1 VTRSEQSVLS
11 ELKRARLSER
21 EALDTD
27 ELDADPVFGEL
38 NDDEARALAA
48 GVLARVAA
56 QPEAA
61 ARKARNR
68 SRRSAL
74 GMLLGTAAVAAGITL
89 VALRPEPAA
98 LPRYTLVA
106 PPTDA
111 STRGDAPAQPAH
123 VYTLTRE
130 LTLLLR
136 PERATNTTPTLL
148 TFAEQG
154 GARVRL
160 SPQLEVTD
168 KGVLL
173 LHLDASTKAAL
184 SPGRVRFVILVLG
197 PDAPPAS
204 ELDPTR
210 EVDSVQ
216 RFVLEATL
224 EP

>member
-1 VTRSEQSVLS
+1 MTRSEESLLS

-21 EALDTD
+21 QATD
-27 ELDADPVFGEL
+27 AAELDADPVYGEL
-38 NDDEARALAA
+38 SDDEAHALAA

-61 ARKARNR
+61 ARHARIR
-68 SRRSAL
+68 SRRGAL

-89 VALRPEPAA
+89 VALRPEPAG
-98 LPRYTLVA
+98 LPRYTLV
-106 PPTDA
+106 PPPADA
-111 STRGDAPAQPAH
+111 STRGDVPAQPEH

-136 PERATNTTPTLL
+136 PERATDTTPTLL
-148 TFAEQG
+148 TFAEQR

-160 SPQLEVTD
+160 SPQLETTD

-197 PDAPPAS
+197 PDGPPAN

-210 EVDSVQ
+210 EAQGVQ